1 MFQSIDVQ
9 VQVDPMYCNDVPMF
23 ALTHRH
29 PRLRATNYG
38 PILFTTAA
46 EGYRNNKS
54 RSTPSLSPY
63 MGVNDLK
70 M

>member
-1 MFQSIDVQ
+1 MFQSTDVQ
-9 VQVDPMYCNDVPMF
+9 VQVDPMMF
-23 ALTHRH
+23 HRH

-54 RSTPSLSPY
+54 RSTPSLRPY

>member
-1 MFQSIDVQ
+1 MFQSTDVQ
-9 VQVDPMYCNDVPMF
+9 VQVDPMMF
-23 ALTHRH
+23 QWLLSPTATPWLM
-29 PRLRATNYG
+29 ATNYG

-54 RSTPSLSPY
+54 RSTPSLRPY